1 MNREMFRIMIQVSG
15 AFLAIYGF
23 AVLLDTPKKYLFHA
37 GGVGA
42 AGGLVYLICIQNG
55 LGVVFSSFI
64 SALVVAVIS
73 HIFAR
78 IFKTPVTLFL
88 IAGFLPTVPGAGMY
102 RIVHYILEGNEKM
115 TGYYLIQ
122 TLQIAGVFALAI
134 FIIDT
139 VFYSFQT
146 GEWKQ
151 NSMKYIRKEE
161 GSNDAHLK

>member
-64 SALVVAVIS
+64 PPCFIASNY
-73 HIFAR
+73 
-78 IFKTPVTLFL
+78 FK
-88 IAGFLPTVPGAGMY
+88 A
-102 RIVHYILEGNEKM
+102 
-115 TGYYLIQ
+115 
-122 TLQIAGVFALAI
+122 
-134 FIIDT
+134 
-139 VFYSFQT
+139 
-146 GEWKQ
+146 
-151 NSMKYIRKEE
+151 
-161 GSNDAHLK
+161 

>member
-1 MNREMFRIMIQVSG
+1 
-15 AFLAIYGF
+15 
-23 AVLLDTPKKYLFHA
+23 
-37 GGVGA
+37 
-42 AGGLVYLICIQNG
+42 
-55 LGVVFSSFI
+55 
-64 SALVVAVIS
+64 
-73 HIFAR
+73 
-78 IFKTPVTLFL
+78 
-88 IAGFLPTVPGAGMY
+88 
-102 RIVHYILEGNEKM
+102 M

-139 VFYSFQT
+139 VFYSFQK